1 MAMMRIDDLNVA
13 LADGGGFAP
22 MQEFPGWNLRWTGW
36 KTAMDHV
43 MLAAQW
49 VAVSA
54 SQTYAFCSSTPG
66 EARKY
71 SRGERFDIMP
81 QPGQLFLSME
91 DFDRLTD
98 EGLIAHAQEV
108 KLQAKARLLEVM
120 ERELRTPRPGLVA
133 LADFTNEHG
142 HFKLHSET
150 GNYYSGSGPADPK
163 AKWVDKFGRNITREQ
178 VMSDWIAAGLTAAAS
193 DTHKQVMQDFYTQQ
207 RDDWR
212 EYQEKSRR
220 VVEPTVEQVAREWE
234 KKRGQAV
241 ELAETPPQPIK
252 LMKCPTCGPRPWAT
266 APPLD
271 SRDLVCPNCG
281 RRDLERI

>member
-163 AKWVDKFGRNITREQ
+163 AKWVDKFGRNITVEQ
-178 VMSDWIAAGLTAAAS
+178 VMAAAAPAL
-193 DTHKQVMQDFYTQQ
+193 HKQVMENFYFQQ
-207 RDDWR
+207 RDAWR
-212 EYQEKSRR
+212 EHQEKSRNSLNR
-220 VVEPTVEQVAREWE
+220 LVEGDGTPR
-234 KKRGQAV
+234 RPPV
-241 ELAETPPQPIK
+241 ELDETPSQPIR

-271 SRDLVCPNCG
+271 SRDFVCPNCG